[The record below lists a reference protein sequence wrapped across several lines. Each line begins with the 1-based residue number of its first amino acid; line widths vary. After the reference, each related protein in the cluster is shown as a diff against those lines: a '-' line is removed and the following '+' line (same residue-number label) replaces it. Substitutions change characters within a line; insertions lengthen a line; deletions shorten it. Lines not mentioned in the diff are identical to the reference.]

1 MALDGHT
8 LYKILYNMKLGL
20 ADLWAF
26 GVLCAIV
33 KVSETWIDAIPGLLG
48 NKALV
53 GYLCNARM
61 VLVLVSSGGAKL
73 AHCGQSLRVL
83 NTSAIQCHF
92 KSYCTHLEAYWIPYK
107 RVHGSVGGE
116 VQILRKAARELWVGP
131 QTRAISVRCT
141 CIDGLVL

>member
-1 MALDGHT
+1 MLTKALDGRT

-20 ADLWAF
+20 VDLWAF
-26 GVLCAIV
+26 GVLCAII
-33 KVSETWIDAIPGLLG
+33 KVSETWKNLIDAIPGLLG

-61 VLVLVSSGGAKL
+61 VLVLEASGGAKL

-92 KSYCTHLEAYWIPYK
+92 KSYCTHLEACLIP
-107 RVHGSVGGE
+107 
-116 VQILRKAARELWVGP
+116 
-131 QTRAISVRCT
+131 
-141 CIDGLVL
+141 